1 MLYDVSRISSQFS
14 GSSYIDPG
22 EYPIKSED
30 NLKGMKIRQLSLLS
44 GKSNS

>member
-1 MLYDVSRISSQFS
+1 MKKETQNYPQFS
-14 GSSYIDPG
+14 DHYFTG

-44 GKSNS
+44 GKSNN